1 MIGHAESEEPIILPM
16 EAIELDAFRRRHVG
30 DTFWCGLLL
39 GGCGARLS
47 SKLYT
52 DRVCHFSHIFD
63 PTGVHVCDR
72 RSRDIASADHL
83 YVRQAAIPWL
93 KARGQQAEFHYT
105 QPGGAPIGA
114 VVDITWESGEG
125 SLRVHLDDAVPPA
138 WDDTSTEPV
147 LGMSVPVDDDTLVR
161 RWYVHRIRFDSV
173 GTARQVQIGT
183 QAFARET
190 TWFGIDECE
199 MTPQGLRT
207 PAVERI
213 IRDRGTRPAAVPFQS
228 TRPSRPAQQPDPV
241 RRLAGAIESGARFAV
256 LSARQDVLAQLENGV
271 QTPEHTAVLEA
282 ARTWL
287 AEQSALRADLFG
299 RLKQAVTQGD
309 PADIRRLLKKVA
321 AEAGTDR
328 YKEEIDV
335 LYSAERFLEQDQ
347 RRTVGRQ
354 RMAQLSQQ
362 RRPRHR
368 SSPPPPRGSTVV
380 SQHSGPPKDVAAH
393 LRVKEILSDLRRT
406 KRQPG
411 RDLRRLTSSLARA
424 LKAAGDRVTPR
435 ELADANAW
443 IAKGQHT
450 PGDKSSTPPARGQR
464 NGRGPGSAPRE
475 RRPSAAPPARLPDD
489 ALPTVAATLRTAL
502 AKAARGRTTE
512 SWPRLRRQLGTALPA
527 LSREDQLRVLAAVDE
542 HTPADEP
549 LLCAQ
554 LAATDAKNAQLYAKL
569 AARLGRH
576 APPPTDAHM
585 YWQTQVLRLQQT
597 YRHR

>member
-1 MIGHAESEEPIILPM
+1 M

-138 WDDTSTEPV
+138 WDDTTTEPV

-190 TWFGIDECE
+190 AWFGIDDCE

-213 IRDRGTRPAAVPFQS
+213 IRDRGTRPAAFPFQS

-241 RRLAGAIESGARFAV
+241 RRLAAAIESGSRFAV
-256 LSARQDVLAQLENGV
+256 LSARQDVLDHRRR
-271 QTPEHTAVLEA
+271 TPDHTIVLEA
-282 ARTWL
+282 AGTWL

-299 RLKQAVTQGD
+299 RLKQAVAHGD
-309 PADIRRLLKKVA
+309 TAGIRRLLKQA
-321 AEAGTDR
+321 DAEAAIDR
-328 YKEEIDV
+328 RPQEVDV
-335 LYSAERFLEQDQ
+335 VHSAQRFLEQQ
-347 RRTVGRQ
+347 LRRTRNKE
-354 RMAQLSQQ
+354 RMAQLSKQ

-393 LRVKEILSDLRRT
+393 LRIKEILSDLRRT

-411 RDLRRLTSSLARA
+411 RDLRRLTGSLARA

-435 ELADANAW
+435 ELAEANAW
-443 IAKGQHT
+443 IAKGQHALR
-450 PGDKSSTPPARGQR
+450 DKSSTPPDRGQR
-464 NGRGPGSAPRE
+464 NEHGPGPGSRE
-475 RRPSAAPPARLPDD
+475 RRPSTAQPARLPDD
-489 ALPTVAATLRTAL
+489 ALPTVATTLRTAL
-502 AKAARGRTTE
+502 AQAARSRTTE
-512 SWPRLRRQLGTALPA
+512 SWPRLRRQLGAALPV
-527 LSREDQLRVLAAVDE
+527 LSHEDQLRVLAAVDE
-542 HTPADEP
+542 RTPADEP

-554 LAATDAKNAQLYAKL
+554 LAATDTKNPDLYAKL
-569 AARLGRH
+569 TARLGRR
-576 APPPTDAHM
+576 APPPMDAQM